1 MFQHLQAIAVCMK
14 KILSVISIITILAA
28 CKNNTKPHPKSPAA
42 DPLVNGSG
50 EAHDSTADGR
60 MLIAGNDCVGCHK
73 IDTLLTGPAFLTISK
88 RYPNGN
94 GVAENLARSII
105 SGSRGVFDSTRS
117 MPPHPSIKF
126 ADAVKMANYILSLK
140 DQVRIDSANKV
151 R

>member
-1 MFQHLQAIAVCMK
+1 MK
-14 KILSVISIITILAA
+14 KIITIISIVTILAA
-28 CKNNTKPHPKSPAA
+28 CHSNTKPHPKSPAA

-60 MLIAGNDCVGCHK
+60 MLIAGNDCVSCHK
-73 IDTLLTGPAFLTISK
+73 IDTVLTGPAFLTISR

-105 SGSRGVFDSTRS
+105 SGSRGVFDTTRS
-117 MPPHPSIKF
+117 MPAHPNITF
-126 ADAVKMANYILSLK
+126 GDAVKMANYILSLK
-140 DQVRIDSANKV
+140 DQVRIDSVNRV

>member
-1 MFQHLQAIAVCMK
+1 MK
-14 KILSVISIITILAA
+14 RVIGFISIVIILAA
-28 CKNNTKPHPKSPAA
+28 CHTNTKPAPGSPAA
-42 DPLVNGSG
+42 DPLVNSAG
-50 EAHDSTADGR
+50 ATTNDSTANGR
-60 MLIAGNDCVGCHK
+60 LLIAGNDCISCHT
-73 IDTLLTGPAFLTISK
+73 IDSVSTGPAYLTISK

-126 ADAVKMANYILSLK
+126 GDAVKMANYILSLK
-140 DQVRIDSANKV
+140 DQARIDSSTRV